1 MKKVLIAGASGM
13 VGQLVLKK
21 AIEDSKI
28 NEIITPVRT
37 SLGTTHKKVTEI
49 IQKDFLDYSDWGT
62 LLSKI
67 DSIYYCVGVYT
78 GTVDRSTFRKVTVDY
93 PLALAKAVKVHSPE
107 VTFVLLSGQG
117 ADQKEKSPF
126 AFAMDKG
133 IIENKLSQ
141 LLGKAFYSCRP
152 GYIYPV
158 TPRKEP
164 AFSYLLSRKIYPLFK
179 LLGKG
184 FSITSEQLALSIF
197 KIGQENPEL
206 NFFENKDLI
215 DFLES

>member
-1 MKKVLIAGASGM
+1 M
-13 VGQLVLKK
+13 
-21 AIEDSKI
+21 
-28 NEIITPVRT
+28 
-37 SLGTTHKKVTEI
+37 
-49 IQKDFLDYSDWGT
+49 
-62 LLSKI
+62 
-67 DSIYYCVGVYT
+67 
-78 GTVDRSTFRKVTVDY
+78 
-93 PLALAKAVKVHSPE
+93 HSPQA
-107 VTFVLLSGQG
+107 TFVLLSGQG

-164 AFSYLLSRKIYPLFK
+164 AFSYVLSRKIYPLFK
-179 LLGKG
+179 LLGKR
-184 FSITSEQLALSIF
+184 FSITSEQLALSLF